1 MKRFGEFL
9 LSLLALPFLLPWY
22 LAEKLFEYFIQPLI
36 FKHYRIGLDARKRR
50 NVRIAII
57 GAGALVLAYLGWK
70 FWQVSQLFPSILAFL
85 SKGHVYFLAIFNDAI
100 RLTQTLLWPLNVT
113 LTFIQ
118 GKPVDFWHLALAL
131 YFCFLPVL
139 FAFNLALRIFTTSRS
154 LGKAVTLRNEAVRDV
169 DIVRF
174 AEKAKPDEIFIGIDM
189 NRNNAPFFVKRQ
201 WLKGHAQI
209 IGAAGSGKTENII
222 QPIWFQEVRRNVATF
237 VIDGKGSR
245 RNLDRFYTIATSLA
259 QGHEVFYFNP
269 GDPDRSATYN
279 PVLRGNP
286 GEIRQKII
294 ASLNWAE
301 AAGGAKERTSNYLD
315 LIIRAIKETGHFIS
329 LDEIYKYFTSKT
341 HLHNELRKLRNRA
354 AYEGLFEVMEN
365 YARFQTETE
374 FLATALR
381 EVCQSD
387 YAWLL
392 DTDEPEIDVAD
403 IYLRRKD
410 CYFTLPMHSGS
421 PAMHFLGQLILQD
434 MATSFARVTL
444 NPMSEAGTGN
454 EGLLIID
461 ELAHFVNPGFIEL
474 LRVCRNA
481 QVSVCYTNQSFA
493 ELTNPALHL
502 HTSFVEE
509 LADHTN
515 ATFCF
520 HLGSVESIRTVM
532 QRIGQSSSKAEAE
545 PAPAPASKG
554 KPRPGPSKEPPAVSK
569 SSITINEDLLKH
581 LEVGH
586 CLAFIRQ
593 PRVLAI
599 LKTGYFKF
607 EKPLSFEG
615 RKSEKHVVAPS
626 GAAV

>member
-1 MKRFGEFL
+1 MRRLGEFL
-9 LSLLALPFLLPWY
+9 LSLMALPFLLPWH
-22 LAEKLFEYFIQPLI
+22 LAEKLFEYLVQPLI
-36 FKHYRIGLDARKRR
+36 FKHYRVGLDDRKRR
-50 NVRIAII
+50 NLRLVIV
-57 GAGALVLAYLGWK
+57 GAGTLVLAYLAWT
-70 FWQVSQLFPSILAFL
+70 FYEVRQLFPSYAAFFA
-85 SKGHVYFLAIFNDAI
+85 KGHIYFVTMANDLI
-100 RLTQTLLWPLNVT
+100 RLTQALLWPVNVT
-113 LTFIQ
+113 LTFVQ
-118 GKPVDFWHLALAL
+118 GSRVAFWHLLLAL
-131 YFCFLPVL
+131 YLCFLPAL
-139 FAFNLALRIFTTSRS
+139 FLFNLLLRIVTTTRS
-154 LGKAVTLRNEAVRDV
+154 LGQAVTLRNQAVRDV
-169 DIVRF
+169 DLVRF
-174 AEKAKPDEIFIGIDM
+174 AEKAGPDEIFVGLDM
-189 NRNNAPFFVKRQ
+189 NRNHAPFYLKRQ

-209 IGAAGSGKTENII
+209 IGAAGSGKTESII

-259 QGHEVFYFNP
+259 QGHEVIYFNP

-279 PVLRGNP
+279 PVLTGSA

-301 AAGGAKERTSNYLD
+301 AAGGAKERTSFYLD
-315 LIIRAIKETGHFIS
+315 LIIRAIKETGRFIS
-329 LDEIYKYFTSKT
+329 LEEIYQYLTSKT
-341 HLHNELRKLRNRA
+341 HLHNELRKIRNRS

-365 YARFQTETE
+365 YSRFQTETE
-374 FLATALR
+374 FLATTLR
-381 EVCQSD
+381 EICQSD

-392 DTDEPEIDVAD
+392 DTDEPEIDIAG

-410 CYFTLPMHSGS
+410 CYFTLPMHSGA

-444 NPMSEAGTGN
+444 NPMSDAGAGN

-493 ELTNPALHL
+493 ELSNPALHL
-502 HTSFVEE
+502 SPAFVEE

-520 HLGSVESIRTVM
+520 HLGSTESIRAIL
-532 QRIGQSSSKAEAE
+532 QRIGQGSGKSEA
-545 PAPAPASKG
+545 APAPPPARG
-554 KPRPGPSKEPPAVSK
+554 KPGAGSAPSAASAGG
-569 SSITINEDLLKH
+569 IAINEELLKH
-581 LEVGH
+581 LEVGR

-615 RKSEKHVVAPS
+615 RKSEKQVVAPS
-626 GAAV
+626 GAAG

>member
-1 MKRFGEFL
+1 M
-9 LSLLALPFLLPWY
+9 ALPFLLPWH
-22 LAEKLFEYFIQPLI
+22 LAEKLFEYLVQPLI
-36 FKHYRIGLDARKRR
+36 FKHYRVGLDARKRR
-50 NVRIAII
+50 KLRLAIL
-57 GAGALVLAYLGWK
+57 GAGALVLAYLAWT
-70 FWQVSQLFPSILAFL
+70 FYEVRQLFPSYAAFFA
-85 SKGHVYFLAIFNDAI
+85 SGHLYFVAIANDFI
-100 RLTQTLLWPLNVT
+100 RLAQRLLWPLNVT
-113 LTFIQ
+113 LTFIRGGQ
-118 GKPVDFWHLALAL
+118 VNFWHLLTAL
-131 YFCFLPVL
+131 YFCFLPLL
-139 FAFNLALRIFTTSRS
+139 FLFNLLVRLVTTTRS
-154 LGKAVTLRNEAVRDV
+154 LGKAVTLRNQAVREV

-174 AEKAKPDEIFIGIDM
+174 AEKAGPDEIFLGLDL
-189 NRNNAPFFVKRQ
+189 NRNYAPFYVKRQ

-209 IGAAGSGKTENII
+209 IGAAGSGKTESII

-259 QGHEVFYFNP
+259 QGHEVVYFNP

-279 PVLRGNP
+279 PVLTGSA

-301 AAGGAKERTSNYLD
+301 AASGAKERTSFYLD
-315 LIIRAIKETGHFIS
+315 LIIRAIKETGRFIS
-329 LDEIYKYFTSKT
+329 LEEIYQYLTSKT
-341 HLHNELRKLRNRA
+341 HLHNELRKIRNRS

-365 YARFQTETE
+365 YSRFQTETE
-374 FLATALR
+374 FLATTLR
-381 EVCQSD
+381 EICQSEF
-387 YAWLL
+387 AWLL
-392 DTDEPEIDVAD
+392 DTDEPEIDIAD

-444 NPMSEAGTGN
+444 NPMSDPGAGN

-481 QVSVCYTNQSFA
+481 HVSVCYTNQSFA
-493 ELTNPALHL
+493 ELSNPALQL
-502 HTSFVEE
+502 SPAFVEE

-520 HLGSVESIRTVM
+520 HLGSTESIRAIL
-532 QRIGQSSSKAEAE
+532 QRIGQGSGKSED
-545 PAPAPASKG
+545 APAPPAKG
-554 KPRPGPSKEPPAVSK
+554 KPGAGSAPTAASPRGIA
-569 SSITINEDLLKH
+569 INEALLKH
-581 LEVGH
+581 LEVGR

-607 EKPLSFEG
+607 DKPLSFEG
-615 RKSEKHVVAPS
+615 RKSERQVAAPT
-626 GAAV
+626 GAAG